1 MKREGVIKST
11 SEEGVARRRAKRRSR
26 ARSTGDRPERTE
38 DVTEVPAVP
47 ERPASGIQEG
57 TYRIGAALAAIAVA
71 VFFFVRGA
79 PKPMLIAAAVA
90 VIAIICLDIYERSKG
105 R

>member
-26 ARSTGDRPERTE
+26 ARATDDRPERTE
-38 DVTEVPAVP
+38 DVTEVLAVP
-47 ERPASGIQEG
+47 ERPASGKEG
-57 TYRIGAALAAIAVA
+57 IYRIGAALAAIAVA

-79 PKPMLIAAAVA
+79 PKPMLIAAGVA